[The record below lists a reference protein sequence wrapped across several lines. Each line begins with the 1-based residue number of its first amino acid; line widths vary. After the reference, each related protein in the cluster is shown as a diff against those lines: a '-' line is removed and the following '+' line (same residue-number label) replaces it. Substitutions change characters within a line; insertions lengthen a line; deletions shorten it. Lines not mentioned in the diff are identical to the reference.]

1 MDFDALI
8 AIARTQHRQPEVL
21 ISVPKGWS
29 QGRTVF
35 GGLSAAML
43 YSAAREYVEKDRPL
57 RSMTTNFVGP
67 LLFDTPF
74 QINIE
79 IVREGKNVSQVLA
92 RVVQDGKN
100 CVLTQFCFAK
110 ARQSKTAVK
119 NNEQH
124 NMATPKKA
132 NFIPNIPKVTPQ
144 FLRHYELSID
154 DGGLPFTG
162 KKSSHYYGWMR
173 FKEAPQT
180 ITEAHIISM
189 IDAWP
194 PTLIQ
199 QLRWPAPA
207 STVSWNLEFIYPH
220 KPFASTDWLAYKE
233 DTRQA
238 ADGYGH
244 TEATIWDIHGE
255 VIALSRQT
263 TAVFD

>member
-1 MDFDALI
+1 MHFDVLI
-8 AIARTQHRQPEVL
+8 AIARAHPQQPEVL
-21 ISVPKGWS
+21 ITIPKDWS

-43 YSAAREYVEKDRPL
+43 YSAAKEYVEEDRLL
-57 RSMTTNFVGP
+57 RSMNTSFVGP
-67 LLFDTPF
+67 LLFDVPF
-74 QINIE
+74 QISIE
-79 IVREGKNVSQVLA
+79 IVREGKNVSQILA
-92 RVVQDGKN
+92 RAIQNHKN
-100 CVLTQFCFAK
+100 CVLSQMCFAK

-119 NNEQH
+119 NDEQH
-124 NMATPKKA
+124 AMAIPKKA
-132 NFIPNIPKVTPQ
+132 NYIPNIPKVTPR
-144 FLRHYELSID
+144 FLRHYQLSID
-154 DGGLPFTG
+154 SGGLPFTG

-173 FKEAPQT
+173 FKKPPQSVN
-180 ITEAHIISM
+180 EAHIISM

-194 PTLIQ
+194 LTLIQ

-207 STVSWNLEFIYPH
+207 STINWNLDFIYPH
-220 KPFASTDWLAYKE
+220 RALAPTDWFAYKV

-244 TEATIWDIHGE
+244 TEATIWDIHGQ

>member
-8 AIARTQHRQPEVL
+8 AIAGTHRQQPDVL
-21 ISVPKGWS
+21 INIPKSWS

-43 YSAAREYVEKDRPL
+43 YSAAKEYIEEDRVI

-67 LLFDTPF
+67 LLSGTPF
-74 QINIE
+74 SIKIE
-79 IVREGKNVSQVLA
+79 LVREGKNVSQVLA
-92 RVVQDGKN
+92 RAFQDGKN

-110 ARQSKTAVK
+110 ARQSKTFVK
-119 NNEQH
+119 NNDRH
-124 NMATPKKA
+124 NMSIPLKA
-132 NFIPNIPKVTPQ
+132 NFIPNIPKVTPK

-154 DGGLPFTG
+154 AGGMPFTG
-162 KKSSHYYGWMR
+162 KKTSHYYGWMR
-173 FKEAPQT
+173 FKKPPQN
-180 ITEAHIISM
+180 INEAHIISM

-220 KPFASTDWLAYKE
+220 RVLAPTDWFAYKE

>member
-1 MDFDALI
+1 
-8 AIARTQHRQPEVL
+8 
-21 ISVPKGWS
+21 
-29 QGRTVF
+29 
-35 GGLSAAML
+35 
-43 YSAAREYVEKDRPL
+43 
-57 RSMTTNFVGP
+57 MTTNFVGP

-74 QINIE
+74 QINVE
-79 IVREGKNVSQVLA
+79 IVREGKNVSQILA
-92 RVVQDGKN
+92 RIIQEDKN

-119 NNEQH
+119 NNDQH
-124 NMATPKKA
+124 NMAVPQKA
-132 NFIPNIPKVTPQ
+132 NFIPNIPKVTPN

-173 FKEAPQT
+173 FKESPQT

-220 KPFASTDWLAYKE
+220 RPFAPSDWLAYKE

>member
-8 AIARTQHRQPEVL
+8 ALARKQRQQPEVL
-21 ISVPKGWS
+21 ISIPKDWS

-43 YSAAREYVEKDRPL
+43 YSAAKEYIEVDRPL
-57 RSMTTNFVGP
+57 RSMTTSFVGP
-67 LLFDTPF
+67 LLFDVPF
-74 QINIE
+74 QISVE

-92 RVVQDGKN
+92 RAIQDDKN
-100 CVLTQFCFAK
+100 CVLTQLCFAK
-110 ARQSKTAVK
+110 ARQSKTAVD
-119 NNEQH
+119 NNDQH
-124 NMATPKKA
+124 NMTIPEKA
-132 NFIPNIPKVTPQ
+132 KFIPNIPKVTPK
-144 FLRHYELSID
+144 FLQHYELSID
-154 DGGLPFTG
+154 AGGLPFTG

-173 FKEAPQT
+173 FKKPPQE
-180 ITEAHIISM
+180 ISEAHIISM

-207 STVSWNLEFIYPH
+207 STISWNLEFIYPH
-220 KPFASTDWLAYKE
+220 RTLAPSDWFAYKE

-244 TEATIWDIHGE
+244 TEATIWDNHGE

>member
-1 MDFDALI
+1 MDFDAFMAL
-8 AIARTQHRQPEVL
+8 AAAQRQQPDAQL
-21 ISVPKGWS
+21 TITKAWS

-43 YSAAREYVEKDRPL
+43 YTAAKSYVDQERVI

-67 LLFDTPF
+67 LLFDMPF
-74 QINIE
+74 TINVEVI
-79 IVREGKNVSQVLA
+79 REGKNVSQVLVRA
-92 RVVQDGKN
+92 VQDGKN
-100 CVLTQFCFAK
+100 CVLSLCCFAK
-110 ARQSKTAVK
+110 GRTSKTFVE
-119 NNEQH
+119 NNDLH
-124 NMATPKKA
+124 NMVLPEKA
-132 NFIPNIPKVTPQ
+132 KFIPNIPKVTPK
-144 FLRHYELSID
+144 FLRHYDLSIES
-154 DGGLPFTG
+154 GGLPFTG
-162 KKSSHYYGWMR
+162 KSSSNYYGWMR
-173 FKEAPQT
+173 MSKPPPR
-180 ITEAHIISM
+180 IDEAHIISM

-220 KPFASTDWLAYKE
+220 GEFLPTDWFAFKE

-244 TEATIWDIHGE
+244 TEATIWDASGK

>member
-8 AIARTQHRQPEVL
+8 AIARTQRQHPEVL
-21 ISVPKGWS
+21 INIPEEWS

-43 YSAAREYVEKDRPL
+43 YSAAKEYVEEDRPL

-67 LLFDTPF
+67 LLFDVPF
-74 QINIE
+74 QIHVE

-92 RVVQDGKN
+92 RVIQDDKS

-119 NNEQH
+119 NNDQH
-124 NMATPKKA
+124 NMAVTKKA
-132 NFIPNIPKVTPQ
+132 NFIPNIPKITPK

-173 FKEAPQT
+173 FKKSPQT
-180 ITEAHIISM
+180 INVAHIISM

-220 KPFASTDWLAYKE
+220 RPLAPADWLAYKE

-244 TEATIWDIHGE
+244 TEATVWDIHGE